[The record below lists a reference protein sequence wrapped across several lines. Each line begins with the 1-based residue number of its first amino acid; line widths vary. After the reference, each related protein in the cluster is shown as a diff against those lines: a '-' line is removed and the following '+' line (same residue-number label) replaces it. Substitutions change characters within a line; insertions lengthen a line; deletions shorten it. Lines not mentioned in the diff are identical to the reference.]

1 MAARFELLVFDWDGT
16 LVDSAQ
22 AIVDCLQ
29 GACTDL
35 GFEPPSQER
44 ARHIIGLGLMDALRY
59 ALPHVPEAAYRQV
72 VERYRVHFLARDS
85 DMQLFPGVLEGLE
98 RLQQAGQLLAIAT
111 GKSRRGLERG
121 LDQLDVRR
129 FFVASR
135 CADEGFSKPHPG
147 MLQAVMD
154 ELVVQPQSTLMIG
167 DTTHDLQMAT
177 SAGVRAL
184 AVAYG
189 AHPKAQ
195 LLAAYPEACLDTPAE
210 LFEWLAANT

>member
-1 MAARFELLVFDWDGT
+1 MPAHFELLVFDWDGT

-22 AIVDCLQ
+22 TIVDCLQ

-35 GFEPPSQER
+35 GFEPPSEER

-59 ALPHVPEAAYRQV
+59 AIPHVPETDYRQV
-72 VERYRVHFLARDS
+72 VERYRIHFLARDS

-98 RLQQAGQLLAIAT
+98 QLQRAGYLLAIAT
-111 GKSRRGLERG
+111 GKSRRGLERA
-121 LDQLDVRR
+121 LDQLNVRR
-129 FFVASR
+129 FFVSSR

-147 MLQAVMD
+147 MLHAVMD

-167 DTTHDLQMAT
+167 DTTHDLKMAA
-177 SAGVRAL
+177 SAGVRAV
-184 AVAYG
+184 AVTYG

-195 LLAAYPEACLDTPAE
+195 LLAACPEACVDTPAD
-210 LFEWLAANT
+210 LFEWLASTG